1 MTVDEIILFKS
12 ELKVLRALE
21 RRVQTLKADKDRIIY
36 LLEGVRG
43 IDTAKEPTHAVVDNR
58 LALIEKKDEIDAELE
73 STQHRI
79 NMIYHQ
85 LDLFDD
91 EMRMILESVYIERI
105 PIVEVAEE
113 LNYSEATVKRMI
125 NRSII
130 MHLSTH
136 KKVK

>member
-21 RRVQTLKADKDRIIY
+21 RRVLTLKADKDRIIY

-43 IDTAKEPTHAVVDNR
+43 IDTSKEPTHAVVDNR
-58 LALIEKKDEIDAELE
+58 LALIEKKDKIDAELE